1 MEEITM
7 NGLLKIRKCEKLYR
21 YDNLV
26 FSSSERLLLH
36 NSFGVIKKCLAD
48 GVGREECLRCVSDFI
63 RSEADESWFENHVQM
78 RKKID
83 RDIRKLERFINYL
96 YSVVGF
102 IHGVDVPYF
111 LSMPNTKYKGVRF
124 DQISGRADIVFVNK
138 VTGEIEVAV
147 FKLGENPYSKM
158 ARSERNKVQ
167 NNMELQGLKL
177 GFMGRFSKFRVL
189 QYYLDNKDDKGDS
202 LMEYEHKDF
211 KNICYECSEG
221 DADEVMRLF
230 CKAAMLSDSVDC
242 ASCRQADVCR
252 FNREV
257 RMDYEANTLKTATKT
272 STVNPTFTEGQERVV
287 QHVDGPMNV
296 IAVPGAGKT
305 YCLVQRMKHLIHL
318 GIPAKKILFVTFS
331 KKAAEEILERVCN
344 ELGTTEVDD
353 LPNVYTFNGLGY
365 DILKENPTIV
375 GNRLKLADD
384 IKRLSLIRSII
395 LEMPDIEGANYDGLC
410 LRYGLV
416 RLMDDW
422 FKKIDSVGKEAFL
435 ASYKGSVSSRD
446 ILAVYDRYVTL
457 FEQEGYCT
465 YDQQITLCNQM
476 FTRLPNLARL
486 YSKKYSYI
494 MVDEFQDASAENAEF
509 IYHIA
514 RNHNNIVV
522 VGDDDQSI
530 YAFRGGTNRFLLQ
543 FAEDFEGA
551 ETVILADN
559 FRSSESILNVSA
571 ALISKNG
578 ERFEKEF
585 VSHKHASGRPILVK
599 NFTPEKAVAWIKRL
613 QEHGFELG
621 DIAILARRNKSL
633 MEIAEFLGDA
643 GIDSNSPKDYLIEDS
658 VFLAVHDVLALCSDN
673 GYCNDKA
680 AYRLFSWCG
689 AESQVVRTDKSVS
702 LLADVL
708 TFNGLPMYPS
718 DGNWSAYHRLEPHA
732 EIEDAAKR
740 IASAIEFVEH
750 EQNIPVMLKGI
761 AKGIF
766 GIDEHPVINELLN
779 IADEQAIVKPCELYQ
794 YMTDMILF
802 GDTHRVGYTTNR
814 NKVNLFTCHDS
825 KGKEFP
831 AVIIYGAEDFED
843 SEEDRRI
850 LYVAMTRAMKSL
862 IITETINSYSKL
874 TDEYIGQTR
883 VC

>member
-26 FSSSERLLLH
+26 FSSSERFLLN
-36 NSFGVIKKCLAD
+36 NSFGVIKNCLAD

-111 LSMPNTKYKGVRF
+111 LSMPNTKYKGIRF
-124 DQISGRADIVFVNK
+124 DQIRGRADIVFVNK
-138 VTGEIEVAV
+138 VTGDIEVAV
-147 FKLGENPYSKM
+147 FKVGENPYSKQ
-158 ARSERNKVQ
+158 ARSERNKVHS
-167 NNMELQGLKL
+167 NMELQGLKL

-211 KNICYECSEG
+211 KNICYERSEG
-221 DADEVMRLF
+221 DANEAMELF
-230 CKAAMLSDSVDC
+230 CKAATLCDNVECS
-242 ASCRQADVCR
+242 SCRQADVCR

-257 RMDYEANTLKTATKT
+257 RMDYEVNTLKTATKAPMA
-272 STVNPTFTEGQERVV
+272 NPTFTKEQERVV
-287 QHVDGPMNV
+287 HHVDGPMNV

-305 YCLVQRMKHLIHL
+305 YCLVQRMKHLIQL

-331 KKAAEEILERVCN
+331 RMAAEEISERVCN
-344 ELGTTEVDD
+344 ELSTTAGGE
-353 LPNVYTFNGLGY
+353 LPSVYTFNGLGY
-365 DILKENPTIV
+365 EILKENPTIV

-384 IKRLSLIRSII
+384 MKRLSLIRDII

-410 LRYGLV
+410 LEYGLV
-416 RLMDDW
+416 KLMDQW

-435 ASYKGSVSSRD
+435 SSYKGPVSSRD
-446 ILAVYDRYVTL
+446 ILAVYDRYVAV

-465 YDQQITLCNQM
+465 YDQQIILCNQM
-476 FTRLPNLARL
+476 FTRLPNLAKL

-514 RNHNNIVV
+514 KKHNNIVV

-543 FAEDFEGA
+543 FAEDFKDA

-571 ALISKNG
+571 ALINKN
-578 ERFEKEF
+578 EKRFEKEF
-585 VSHKHASGRPILVK
+585 VSHKQANGRPILVK
-599 NFTPEKAVAWIKRL
+599 NFTPEKAVAWVKRL
-613 QEHGFELG
+613 QEHGFQCG

-633 MEIAEFLGDA
+633 MEIAEFLKDA

-658 VFLAVHDVLALCSDN
+658 VFLAVYDVLTLCSN
-673 GYCNDKA
+673 GYGNDKA
-680 AYRLFSWCG
+680 AYRLLSWCG
-689 AESQVVRTDKSVS
+689 AESQIIRTDKNVS
-702 LLADVL
+702 LLEDVL
-708 TFNGLPMYPS
+708 TSNGLPMYPS
-718 DGNWSAYHRLEPHA
+718 DGNWSVYHRLEPHT

-740 IASAIEFVEH
+740 IALAIEFVEH
-750 EQNIPVMLKGI
+750 EQNIPAMLKEV
-761 AKGIF
+761 AKWIF

-779 IADEQAIVKPCELYQ
+779 IADEQAVAKPGELYR

-802 GDTHRVGYTTNR
+802 RDTRRVGYGTNR
-814 NKVNLFTCHDS
+814 NKVNLLTCHDS

-831 AVIIYGAEDFED
+831 AVIIYGAEEFED
-843 SEEDRRI
+843 CEEDRRL

-874 TDEYIGQTR
+874 TDEYVGQTR